1 MSKSRVS
8 GWTLVLLV
16 AAAILLGLAPLPEAL
31 RAFRPFWMA
40 LVVVYASL
48 EWPDEFGLGTAFL
61 LGLISDLV
69 TGVVFGEHAFRL
81 VVIAFIILR
90 FRSRIRFFPM
100 WQQTAAVFAL
110 LMNDRV
116 VTWMLR
122 TFTGDFA
129 IDWRY
134 WIAPAVGALLWPWF
148 FLVVSDISQ
157 RRRSKD
163 A

>member
-8 GWTLVLLV
+8 GWALVLLV
-16 AAAILLGLAPLPEAL
+16 LAAILLTLAPVPEVL
-31 RAFRPFWMA
+31 RALRPFWMA
-40 LVVVYASL
+40 LVVVYACL

-61 LGLISDLV
+61 LGLISDLMS
-69 TGVVFGEHAFRL
+69 GVVFGEHAFRL
-81 VVIAFIILR
+81 VVVAFIMLR

-110 LMNDRV
+110 LLNDRI

-122 TFTGDFA
+122 TFTGEFA

-134 WIAPAVGALLWPWF
+134 WLAPFVGALLWPWF
-148 FLVVSDISQ
+148 FLLVSDLTQ
-157 RRRSKD
+157 RRRSK
-163 A
+163 AS